1 MQISVQ
7 CRSKI
12 ARHRHK
18 VFCILAYG
26 DVTVS
31 TGIMQLVKLS
41 DGESLNS
48 KIKNKR

>member
-1 MQISVQ
+1 MRAWHGLNIY
-7 CRSKI
+7 K
-12 ARHRHK
+12 
-18 VFCILAYG
+18 G

-48 KIKNKR
+48 KIKINANDNVAYAA